1 MSDFLN
7 VTPETLRVFGVPAKF
22 YLCRTDN
29 RMVTMTN
36 FAADKIRDEVL
47 LLARL
52 TLVLLFVIFG
62 WNKMLDLSG
71 TAAYFAHDGLPVPMG
86 AAIIAVIMEFVVGIA
101 ILLGFM
107 TRPLAVLLAIYT
119 LGTALVGHQFWTM
132 SGADFRGNEINF
144 FKNISIIGGLLAL
157 YVAGPGRYSIDA
169 RRGGG
174 VA

>member
-1 MSDFLN
+1 MN
-7 VTPETLRVFGVPAKF
+7 
-22 YLCRTDN
+22 
-29 RMVTMTN
+29 N

-52 TLVLLFVIFG
+52 ALVVLFVIFG
-62 WNKMLDLSG
+62 WNKVMNLSG
-71 TAAYFAHDGLPVPMG
+71 TAAYFAHDGLPVPML
-86 AAIIAVIMEFVVGIA
+86 AAIIAVIMELVVGIA

-119 LGTALVGHQFWTM
+119 LGTALVGHQFWTLT
-132 SGADFRGNEINF
+132 GPDYTANEINF